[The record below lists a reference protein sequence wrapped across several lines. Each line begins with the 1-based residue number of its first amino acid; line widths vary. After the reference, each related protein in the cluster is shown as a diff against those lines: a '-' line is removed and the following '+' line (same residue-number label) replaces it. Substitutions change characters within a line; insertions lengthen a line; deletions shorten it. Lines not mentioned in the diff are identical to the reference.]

1 MASAGT
7 ASRIHKK
14 TGTAKTE
21 SYAYKI
27 PLYAAKEINAYIE
40 IRDQLLE
47 EAEKIRT
54 PAKFDSVLIAN
65 DFVAGCLKPARSP
78 YELQCLPEAEAEH
91 ERKRCAAIDNR
102 VAILR
107 SSA

>member
-1 MASAGT
+1 MPSAAT
-7 ASRIHKK
+7 PSK
-14 TGTAKTE
+14 TRKPQKPTV
-21 SYAYKI
+21 SLPKI

-40 IRDQLLE
+40 IRDQLLA

-54 PAKFDSVLIAN
+54 PAKLDSVLIAN

-78 YELQCLPEAEAEH
+78 YEMQCLPEAQAEE
-91 ERKRCAAIDNR
+91 ERKRCAAVSNR

-107 SSA
+107 SSAA